1 MRTELEK
8 FLRHHG
14 ACREGRDWALATGA
28 ATCAE
33 IWARTDLK
41 PDWRVWLATRE
52 GVLDDRTSRLFA
64 CWCVRQVWHLL
75 TDERSRHAVE
85 VAERYANG
93 EATAEELAAAWAAAC
108 AAAWAAA
115 WDADRAASDAAW
127 DAAWAASAAAWDAA
141 WAAASDAASA
151 AAWDAA
157 RDARAARAAARAAR
171 AARAAAR
178 EKQAAWLLENA
189 VPCWGRK
196 DGGR

>member
-1 MRTELEK
+1 MSELEK
-8 FLRHHG
+8 FLRHHS
-14 ACREGRDWALATGA
+14 ACKEGREWALATGA
-28 ATCAE
+28 TTCAE

-93 EATAEELAAAWAAAC
+93 EATAEELAAAR
-108 AAAWAAA
+108 AAAWAAN
-115 WDADRAASDAAW
+115 DAARAASDAAW
-127 DAAWAASAAAWDAA
+127 DAAWAAAWAAARAASDAA
-141 WAAASDAASA
+141 SAAASDAASA
-151 AAWDAA
+151 AASDAA
-157 RDARAARAAARAAR
+157 RDAASAAACAARAAAW
-171 AARAAAR
+171 AAAR

>member
-1 MRTELEK
+1 MSELEK
-8 FLRHHG
+8 FLRHHS
-14 ACREGRDWALATGA
+14 ACKEGREWALATGA
-28 ATCAE
+28 TTCAE

-93 EATAEELAAAWAAAC
+93 EATAEELAAAWDAAWDARDAAWAASDAASDAASADACAAARAAAWDAAR

-115 WDADRAASDAAW
+115 WA
-127 DAAWAASAAAWDAA
+127 
-141 WAAASDAASA
+141 
-151 AAWDAA
+151 AA
-157 RDARAARAAARAAR
+157 RD
-171 AARAAAR
+171 ARAAAR

-189 VPCWGRK
+189 VPCWAERTVG
-196 DGGR
+196 DE

>member
-14 ACREGRDWALATGA
+14 ACREDRDWALATGA

-93 EATAEELAAAWAAAC
+93 EATAEELAAAWAAAR
-108 AAAWAAA
+108 AAARAAS
-115 WDADRAASDAAW
+115 DAARAASDAAW
-127 DAAWAASAAAWDAA
+127 AASV
-141 WAAASDAASA
+141 
-151 AAWDAA
+151 
-157 RDARAARAAARAAR
+157 